1 MAHQLHFVMI
11 PLMSPGH
18 LVPMTDMAKLLAQRG
33 VISTIVTTPLNAIRL
48 IPIIN
53 RAIESGLPIRLLQLQ
68 LPLHEAGLPEGCE
81 NMDSVPSRALI
92 RNFFAAL
99 SKLQQPLEQLLEEME
114 PSPSCCIIADKNLT
128 WTGDIAD
135 KFHIP
140 RLLFDGTSCFNL
152 LCCHNIHV
160 SKVNESTS
168 VLDSE
173 PFVVPGLPDR
183 IEITKAQLPTNLNP
197 SEKDFKDLHEK
208 IRASEEGA
216 YGVVSNGPN
225 SISKDALRDEDCPL
239 PYKDITHSNY
249 FQCGII
255 ISNTLELEYVKGYRK
270 TQADRV
276 WCIGSVSLS
285 SKTEL
290 DKVQRGN
297 KSSID
302 EKQCLKWLDLW
313 PQSSVVYACLG
324 SLCRLTLLQLIEVGL
339 GLEACNRPFIWVVR
353 GGKNGEIEKWI
364 VEDGFEERTKGRG
377 LLIRGWAPQVLILSH
392 PAIGGFLTHCGWNST
407 LEAIGERVGAE
418 IAIPFGDEEKFGV
431 LVKREEVREAIRK
444 IMAEGKD
451 REDRRERARKLA
463 EKARM
468 AIEEGGSSYIDIAL
482 LIEDIR
488 KLAMGTQV

>member
-1 MAHQLHFVMI
+1 
-11 PLMSPGH
+11 
-18 LVPMTDMAKLLAQRG
+18 
-33 VISTIVTTPLNAIRL
+33 
-48 IPIIN
+48 
-53 RAIESGLPIRLLQLQ
+53 
-68 LPLHEAGLPEGCE
+68 
-81 NMDSVPSRALI
+81 MDSVPSRALI

-114 PSPSCCIIADKNLT
+114 PSPSCIIADKNLT

-216 YGVVSNGPN
+216 YGVVVN
-225 SISKDALRDEDCPL
+225 SFDA
-239 PYKDITHSNY
+239 
-249 FQCGII
+249 
-255 ISNTLELEYVKGYRK
+255 LELEYVKGYRK
-270 TQADRV
+270 TQGDRV

-302 EKQCLKWLDLW
+302 EKLCLKWLDLW

-407 LEAIGERVGAE
+407 LEAVCAGVPMVTWPMFADQFFNKKLVVQVLKIGERVGAE

>member
-1 MAHQLHFVMI
+1 
-11 PLMSPGH
+11 
-18 LVPMTDMAKLLAQRG
+18 
-33 VISTIVTTPLNAIRL
+33 
-48 IPIIN
+48 
-53 RAIESGLPIRLLQLQ
+53 
-68 LPLHEAGLPEGCE
+68 
-81 NMDSVPSRALI
+81 MDSVPSRALI

-183 IEITKAQLPTNLNP
+183 IEITKAQLPTNLN
-197 SEKDFKDLHEK
+197 SSVKDFKDLHEK

-216 YGVVSNGPN
+216 YGVVVN
-225 SISKDALRDEDCPL
+225 SFDD
-239 PYKDITHSNY
+239 
-249 FQCGII
+249 
-255 ISNTLELEYVKGYRK
+255 LELEYVKGYRK
-270 TQADRV
+270 TQGDRV

-339 GLEACNRPFIWVVR
+339 GLEACNRPFIWVVG

-364 VEDGFEERTKGRG
+364 VEDGFEERMEGRG

-407 LEAIGERVGAE
+407 LEAVCA
-418 IAIPFGDEEKFGV
+418 GV
-431 LVKREEVREAIRK
+431 PMV
-444 IMAEGKD
+444 
-451 REDRRERARKLA
+451 
-463 EKARM
+463 
-468 AIEEGGSSYIDIAL
+468 
-482 LIEDIR
+482 
-488 KLAMGTQV
+488 T